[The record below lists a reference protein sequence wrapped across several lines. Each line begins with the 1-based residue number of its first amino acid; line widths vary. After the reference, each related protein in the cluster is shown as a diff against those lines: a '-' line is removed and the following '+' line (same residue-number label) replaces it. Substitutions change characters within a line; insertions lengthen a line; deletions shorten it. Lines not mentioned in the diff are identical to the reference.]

1 MSNRSSEDVPVIEGL
16 LQKRAELETAIA
28 DLERQIRV
36 RRLEIAQ
43 LDATIC
49 MFAPSVIAAKREA
62 TKFKRSVH
70 FLTGELTRLCQDC
83 LRQADGRMLT
93 AHEMAVTALHQ
104 KGLDAGDDQLRA
116 DFVKRIAWTLGA
128 DAWAGRGYQGRVGW
142 EGYVG
147 VVERVIVMVV
157 QWPPQ

>member
-1 MSNRSSEDVPVIEGL
+1 MEDQAVISGL
-16 LQKRAELETAIA
+16 LEKRAEMEAGIA
-28 DLERQIRV
+28 DLERQIRA

-93 AHEMAVTALHQ
+93 AH
-104 KGLDAGDDQLRA
+104 
-116 DFVKRIAWTLGA
+116 
-128 DAWAGRGYQGRVGW
+128 
-142 EGYVG
+142 
-147 VVERVIVMVV
+147 
-157 QWPPQ
+157 